1 MADKRPPSARAI
13 PERGR
18 VPMNSRNTWWLIAA
32 VVIVLVAIYGFGQ
45 RWQGAPA
52 NVDPAP
58 HSLTP

>member
-1 MADKRPPSARAI
+1 
-13 PERGR
+13 
-18 VPMNSRNTWWLIAA
+18 MNSRNTWWLIAA